1 MTKNPLRF
9 SQQAAA
15 KSLGLGLDLKGKKM
29 DRPATGAGTVEDS
42 EYEVAFLKAA
52 KMFTV
57 NSGKATSVWWAASS
71 SVEDHGALFS
81 GSKEDQNSTRRMLA
95 EEP

>member
-29 DRPATGAGTVEDS
+29 DRPATGAGTVDR
-42 EYEVAFLKAA
+42 EYEVALLKAA

-57 NSGKATSVWWAASS
+57 NSGKAISVWWAASS